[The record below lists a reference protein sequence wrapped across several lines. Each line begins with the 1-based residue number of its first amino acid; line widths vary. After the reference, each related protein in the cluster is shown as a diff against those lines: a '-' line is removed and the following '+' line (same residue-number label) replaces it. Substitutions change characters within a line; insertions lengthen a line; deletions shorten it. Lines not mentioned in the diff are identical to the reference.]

1 MKYKTTHSDVGRL
14 RQRIELQKYVTV
26 SDGQGGTTATW
37 QELDTVWADIKPVG
51 GSERYEIESL
61 KGNITHTVIIRY
73 YSGLSNENRFLFNGK
88 PYYIKYPLNKGHD
101 NTYMELAV
109 TEEQND

>member
-14 RQRIELQKYVTV
+14 RQRIELQEYVTA

-37 QELDTVWADIKPVG
+37 QKLADLWADIKPVG

-61 KGNITHTVIIRY
+61 KGNITHTVRLRY
-73 YSGLSNENRFLFNGK
+73 YSGLSNENRFIFNGK
-88 PYYIKYPLNKGHD
+88 VYHIKYPLNQGYD
-101 NTYMELAV
+101 NAYMELAV
-109 TEEQND
+109 TEEQ

>member
-14 RQRIELQKYVTV
+14 RQRIELQGYVTT

-37 QELDTVWADIKPVG
+37 QELDTVWADINPVG

-61 KGNITHTVIIRY
+61 KGNITHTVRIRFR
-73 YSGLSNENRFLFNGK
+73 SSITNENRILFNGK
-88 PYYIKYPLNKGHD
+88 PYYIKYPLNEGHD

>member
-1 MKYKTTHSDVGRL
+1 MKYNTTYSDVGRL
-14 RQRIELQKYVTV
+14 RQRVELQEYTTV

-37 QELDTVWADIKPVG
+37 VELDTVWADIKPVG

-61 KGNITHTVIIRY
+61 KGNITHTVKIRY
-73 YSGLSNENRFLFNGK
+73 YSGLTNENRFVFDGK
-88 PYYIKYPLNKGHD
+88 TYYIKYPLNKGYD

>member
-14 RQRIELQKYVTV
+14 RQRIELQEYVTT

-61 KGNITHTVIIRY
+61 KGNITHTVRLRH
-73 YSGLSNENRFLFNGK
+73 YSGITNENRFIFNGK
-88 PYYIKYPLNKGHD
+88 AYYIKYPLNKGYD
-101 NTYMELAV
+101 NAYMELAV
-109 TEEQND
+109 TEEQ

>member
-37 QELDTVWADIKPVG
+37 QELDTVWGDITPVG
-51 GSERYEIESL
+51 GSEKYEIESL
-61 KGNITHTVIIRY
+61 KGNITHTVRMRY
-73 YSGLSNENRFLFNGK
+73 YSGLTSENRFLFNGK
-88 PYYIKYPLNKGHD
+88 PYYIKYPLNKGYD

-109 TEEQND
+109 TEEQ